1 MRKTSLILAGAI
13 AFDLGLMVVAGQAA
27 EVPKGPDA
35 PAGLTVRK
43 AGEKPVEY
51 LKIKMTDVLVTS
63 FRINS
68 AQTAEDCR
76 RKGGKVVGLPD
87 GQECQIHKAVP
98 SK

>member
-13 AFDLGLMVVAGQAA
+13 VFDLGLMVVSGQAA
-27 EVPKGPDA
+27 EVPKGSDA

-43 AGEKPVEY
+43 AGDKPVEY
-51 LKIKMTDVLVTS
+51 LKIKMTDLLVSS

-68 AQTAEDCR
+68 TQTSQDCL
-76 RKGGKVVGLPD
+76 RKGGKVVALPD
-87 GQECQIHKAVP
+87 GQECQIHKAAP